1 MDKEID
7 EQRVSGPVANYSAL
21 EHYCGE
27 SLLASQRIKVL
38 DETIKKEIREA
49 RENGN
54 VANYEMIPST
64 SMITLIFISHAK

>member
-1 MDKEID
+1 MNKEID
-7 EQRVSGPVANYSAL
+7 QQRVSGPVANYSAL

-49 RENGN
+49 CENGN
-54 VANYEMIPST
+54 VAYEMIPST